1 MLNDEISKKLFA
13 LSDEEIRYLCERYI
27 TSDAIGEL
35 RYKEG
40 IQQDRTN
47 DFVDSHKIFSSYNV
61 IQVRRHPRFHSTSR
75 HRHNFIEIVYMYRGS
90 TTHIINGKDEV
101 ELREGN
107 LMFIGLQTYHAIKE
121 ADFNDIAINI
131 FIRPDFFDTLTKSN
145 LDSPINSFLTSCMN
159 NTTTNSPILL
169 FDIKNLLPIQNILE
183 NILWYYLNPTGNYQ
197 LLEMNA
203 HLLIAE
209 LQSHSE
215 TLLQLLPQDHNR
227 TMVFQV
233 LNYIETNLVT
243 ATLSEIAEELHQPS
257 YRLSKLIHTQTGRT
271 FSELVQDT
279 RLNKAISLMQDTDL
293 SINDIIREV
302 GYSNNTYFYNLF
314 NEKMGQTPA
323 KFRKQWK

>member
-1 MLNDEISKKLFA
+1 MLNNEISKKLFA
-13 LSDEEIRYLCERYI
+13 LSDEEIRYLCEHYI
-27 TSDAIGEL
+27 TSDAIGEI
-35 RYKEG
+35 RYQEG
-40 IQQDRTN
+40 LQQDRTN
-47 DFVDSHKIFSSYNV
+47 DFVDSHKIFSSYNAV
-61 IQVRRHPRFHSTSR
+61 QVRRHPRFHSTSR
-75 HRHNFIEIVYMYRGS
+75 HRHNFIEIVYMYRGN

-107 LMFIGLQTYHAIKE
+107 LMFISQQTYHEIKE
-121 ADFNDIAINI
+121 ADFNDIAVNI
-131 FIRPDFFDTLTKSN
+131 LIRPDFFDTLTRTN

-159 NTTTNSPILL
+159 NTTTTSPILL

-227 TMVFQV
+227 AMIFQV
-233 LNYIETNLVT
+233 LNYIETNIAT
-243 ATLSEIAEELHQPS
+243 ATLSEIAEELHQPG
-257 YRLSKLIHTQTGRT
+257 YRLSKLIHAQTGRT
-271 FSELVQDT
+271 FSELIQDT

-314 NEKMGQTPA
+314 YEKMGQTPA
-323 KFRKQWK
+323 RFRKQWK